1 MSVIVNF
8 ELSDRDVEHFVA
20 MAREAHKAVA
30 GREDAEQN
38 VIAGARKLFD
48 AARSAEL
55 PDFVAQRLNKLG
67 ELADML
73 TDSEWQLSG
82 EDRERVLSALA
93 YFANPDDLIPD
104 RVPGIGFLDDAIMA
118 ELVCREL
125 DAEISA
131 YREFCAFR
139 RTEEKRR
146 ADAGL
151 PTNVSREDWLADQR
165 AVLHS
170 RMRERRRSA
179 SGEGGWR
186 VRLW

>member
-8 ELSDRDVEHFVA
+8 ELSDKDIEHFVA
-20 MAREAHKAVA
+20 MARDAQKAVA
-30 GREDAEQN
+30 GREDAEQS
-38 VIAGARKLFD
+38 VVDGARKLFNT
-48 AARSAEL
+48 AQSAEL
-55 PDFVAQRLNKLG
+55 PEFVATRLGKLG

-73 TDSEWQLSG
+73 TDTEWQLSG
-82 EDRERVLSALA
+82 EDRQRVLSALA

-118 ELVCREL
+118 ELVFQEL
-125 DAEISA
+125 DAEIHA
-131 YREFCAFR
+131 YREFCAYR

-151 PTNVSREDWLADQR
+151 PTNVKREDWLADKR
-165 AVLHS
+165 AVLHH
-170 RMRERRRSA
+170 RMRERRLTS
-179 SGEGGWR
+179 SGAGGWR